1 MITHSQ
7 FVRLAG
13 AKQMMLKL
21 DRWRAARGL
30 LALIACVGLTLGA
43 PHAHTETL
51 KAVAAENVYGDIV
64 RQIGGPDVAVMS
76 ILTNASK
83 DPHEFEAN
91 ASTARQIAEAKL
103 VVYNGAG
110 YDPWMT
116 KLLSASRAPS
126 RKEIEVARL
135 VGRRSGDNPHVWYDP
150 AAISA
155 LAKAVADTLST
166 LDPAHR
172 TEYVER
178 HAAFERSMQALV
190 DRIAGLRSRY
200 AGTAVTATEPVFGY
214 MADALGLSM
223 RNGRFQLAIMNGTEP
238 SAKDI
243 AAFEKDLRTR
253 AVMVLIYN
261 SQTAGALAERMR
273 KFAVNAGVPV
283 VGVTETQPQGMTY
296 QQWMLSQLDAFDRA
310 LGKR

>member
-1 MITHSQ
+1 
-7 FVRLAG
+7 
-13 AKQMMLKL
+13 
-21 DRWRAARGL
+21 
-30 LALIACVGLTLGA
+30 
-43 PHAHTETL
+43 
-51 KAVAAENVYGDIV
+51 
-64 RQIGGPDVAVMS
+64 
-76 ILTNASK
+76 
-83 DPHEFEAN
+83 
-91 ASTARQIAEAKL
+91 
-103 VVYNGAG
+103 
-110 YDPWMT
+110 MT
-116 KLLSASRAPS
+116 Q
-126 RKEIEVARL
+126 
-135 VGRRSGDNPHVWYDP
+135 
-150 AAISA
+150 
-155 LAKAVADTLST
+155 

-172 TEYVER
+172 SDYAGR
-178 HAAFERSMQALV
+178 LDAFEASMAPLRQK
-190 DRIAGLRSRY
+190 IAMLRTKY
-200 AGTAVTATEPVFGY
+200 AGTPITATEPVFDY
-214 MADALGLSM
+214 MADALGLTM